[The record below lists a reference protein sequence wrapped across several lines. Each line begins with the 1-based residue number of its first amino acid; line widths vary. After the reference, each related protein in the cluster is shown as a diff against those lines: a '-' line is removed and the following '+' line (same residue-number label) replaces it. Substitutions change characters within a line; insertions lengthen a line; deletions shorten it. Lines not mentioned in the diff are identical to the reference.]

1 MLLTKEH
8 KHLTAFYYIMGGV
21 VPQKNTMFVT
31 AFRDIG
37 RGSWKH
43 YQRPNSEY
51 INYFLLMAENIK
63 HPLIVYLEKP
73 LLEDLEVRLVHKK
86 NIIFK
91 PIDSVKTF
99 YDTHIEKERT
109 IMNSGTYTSLVPERR
124 RINPEHCVPEYTLMM
139 HSKVNF
145 LAAARA
151 QYFCDYGYFAW
162 IDFGHV
168 RELGT
173 IPGVINKNL
182 LGDKIIYRISN
193 LPPALRPTAKMML
206 ASDKI
211 YLSGSSFV
219 VPSELVLRF
228 EELWSKK
235 LDEFQTTGVCDDDQN
250 LALQLYYDDP
260 SMFQLCH
267 VDVSFGLY
275 SKYLNSDIGVAH

>member
-1 MLLTKEH
+1 
-8 KHLTAFYYIMGGV
+8 MGGV

-37 RGSWKH
+37 RGMWKH
-43 YQRPNSEY
+43 YKRPNSEY

-73 LLEDLEVRLVHKK
+73 LLEDLASKLAHKT

-99 YDTHIEKERT
+99 YDTHITKERF
-109 IMNSGTYTSLVPERR
+109 IMDSDEYRRHVPERR

-151 QYFCDYGYFAW
+151 EYFCEFGYFAW
-162 IDFGHV
+162 IDFGYV
-168 RELGT
+168 RQIET
-173 IPGVINKNL
+173 CPGLINKTL
-182 LGDKIIYRISN
+182 LGDKIIYRLSN
-193 LPPALRPTAKMML
+193 LIPTIRPTPKEMV

-228 EELWSKK
+228 EELWAKK
-235 LDEFQTTGVCDDDQN
+235 LTEFQVTGVCDDDQN
-250 LALQLYYDDP
+250 LALQLYYDNP
-260 SMFQLCH
+260 NMFQLCQ